1 MENQVRFRPTYQFQ
15 SKCVVWEAP
24 KQWDSSRGT
33 CKAISRN
40 SDNSFS
46 VLVGK
51 AGSNKWLPVKAVL
64 SESEVRLWIV
74 RCGIKL

>member
-1 MENQVRFRPTYQFQ
+1 MNNSVRYRPTYQFQ
-15 SKCVVWEAP
+15 SKCGVWQAP
-24 KQWDSSRGT
+24 KEFDSSRGT

-51 AGSNKWLPVKAVL
+51 LGSNRWLPVEKVL
-64 SESEVRLWIV
+64 SQPEVRLWISK
-74 RCGIKL
+74 CGISL